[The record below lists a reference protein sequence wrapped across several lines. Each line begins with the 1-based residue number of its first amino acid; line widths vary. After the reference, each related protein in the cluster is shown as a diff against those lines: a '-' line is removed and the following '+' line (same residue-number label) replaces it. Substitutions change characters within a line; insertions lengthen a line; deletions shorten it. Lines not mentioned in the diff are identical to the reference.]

1 MRTYGDVIIVREPA
15 VCAGRCL
22 LEACHGL
29 ELGERFFTPMF
40 EKLVG
45 VGYLRPLI
53 LEGATEEQMRA
64 RWHDDLLRY
73 RTMRLGY
80 LLYPDGP
87 ASEL

>member
-1 MRTYGDVIIVREPA
+1 MGFSL
-15 VCAGRCL
+15 GWL